1 MLVYQRVWEATVN
14 DWLVVDLPLWK
25 MMEWKS
31 VGMIIPFPTEWKNIS
46 AMFQS
51 PPTSCEYSKHMM
63 MMIWAVHSLQIPS
76 GKHTKS
82 YWKWQ
87 FIVDLPIN
95 SMVIFHSYVS
105 LPEGMRGHSK
115 WLVGGWPTP
124 LKNDGVKVSWDY
136 YSIPNWMEKYF
147 SHVPVTTNQ
156 LWI

>member
-1 MLVYQRVWEATVN
+1 MTGWWLTYPSEKWWSESQLGWLFHSQLNGKIFQPCSSHHQPVVN
-14 DWLVVDLPLWK
+14 IVSQL
-25 MMEWKS
+25 
-31 VGMIIPFPTEWKNIS
+31 
-46 AMFQS
+46 Q
-51 PPTSCEYSKHMM
+51 HMM

-87 FIVDLPIN
+87 FIVDFPIN
-95 SMVIFHSYVS
+95 SMLIFHSYVS

-124 LKNDGVKVSWDY
+124 LKNDGVKVSWDD